1 MEVIRDPNRMREWRA
16 GVRRRGARV
25 GFVPTMGALHK
36 GHLSLLALSRGRCD
50 VTVLS
55 IYVNPEQFG
64 PQEDFE
70 HYPRLFDEDCAA
82 AERGGCDVVFAP
94 DDRVMY
100 PSGYATF
107 VSVEGLTEGLCGAR
121 RPGHFRGVTT
131 IVLKLFN
138 IVGPDLAV
146 FGQKD
151 AQQAVVLKR
160 MVRDLNLPL
169 ELMVGPI
176 VREKDGLAISSRN
189 RYLSDEER
197 GQAPLIYRGLSAA
210 REVFEHGQ
218 RDAQAIRGRVI
229 RKLESAPLLNIE
241 YVEAVDTV
249 NLQPLQHVDGTAL
262 VALACRTAVSNTRLI
277 DNVVLGGEL

>member
-36 GHLSLLALSRGRCD
+36 GHLSLVAVSRGRCD

-55 IYVNPEQFG
+55 IYVNPAQFG

-70 HYPRLFDEDCAA
+70 HYPRSFDEDCAA

-100 PSGYATF
+100 PSGHATF

-131 IVLKLFN
+131 VVLKLFN

-160 MVRDLNLPL
+160 MVKDLNLPL
-169 ELMVGPI
+169 ELIVGPI
-176 VREKDGLAISSRN
+176 VREDDGLAMSSRN
-189 RYLSDEER
+189 RYLSAEER
-197 GQAPLIYRGLSAA
+197 AQAPLIYAGLSAA
-210 REVFEHGQ
+210 RKAFEHGE
-218 RDAQAIRGRVI
+218 RDAGAIGRNVV
-229 RKLESAPLLNIE
+229 RKLEPASLVSLE
-241 YVEAVDTV
+241 YAEVVDTV
-249 NLQPLQHVDGTAL
+249 TLQPLRYVDTTAL
-262 VALACRTAVSNTRLI
+262 VALACRTAETNTRLI